1 MLGREVW
8 GWRILVVMLICLTVP
23 TITNSTEIETAWQES
38 INPADESPN
47 DLLNTNNG
55 TDDSQSDNEG
65 EASSED
71 QNDASEDASSDD
83 QESTAGA
90 EADVQ
95 FSDEDTQQEES
106 ANGNDESEIV
116 AGDESDKISSLVLP
130 ATQIIALTMM
140 AIMAVGLL
148 TSTAT
153 AIIISEAS
161 RLGIFLAIF
170 GPLIAI
176 TQRGEGGIFTRG
188 RILGFIEAHPGIHF
202 SALRDA
208 LALGNG
214 VTAHHLQV
222 LEKEGRTISWPDG
235 KVRRFA
241 SSGIDQH
248 RLKEL
253 QSPVTGMQVAILKL
267 LSDAGTIGIKSGEL
281 RIRLETSRQLLSYH
295 MKQLSEREFVKSTG
309 RGRAV
314 RWNLLSEGRKH
325 LESAT
330 HLSEV

>member
-8 GWRILVVMLICLTVP
+8 GWRILVLMLIILTVP
-23 TITNSTEIETAWQES
+23 ALSNSAEIETAWQES
-38 INPADESPN
+38 INSSDESPN
-47 DLLNTNNG
+47 GVLNDENQN
-55 TDDSQSDNEG
+55 DDTQSDNEA
-65 EASSED
+65 EQPAED
-71 QNDASEDASSDD
+71 QDGTSDDTSSGD
-83 QESTAGA
+83 QESTASA
-90 EADVQ
+90 EGNVQ
-95 FSDEDTQQEES
+95 FSDDETQQEES
-106 ANGNDESEIV
+106 APDNDESEFV
-116 AGDESDKISSLVLP
+116 GNDNSEKISDFVLP

-148 TSTAT
+148 TSTTT
-153 AIIISEAS
+153 AVIISEAS
-161 RLGIFLAIF
+161 RVGIFLAIF

-188 RILGFIEAHPGIHF
+188 RILGFIEAHPAIHF

-208 LALGNG
+208 LTLGNG

-222 LEKEGRTISWPDG
+222 LEKEGRIISWPDG

-253 QSPVTGMQVAILKL
+253 QSPVTGTQFAILQL

-281 RIRLETSRQLLSYH
+281 RTRLETSRQLLSYH

-314 RWNLLSEGRKH
+314 RWSLLSEGRKH

-330 HLSEV
+330 HLTDV

>member
-8 GWRILVVMLICLTVP
+8 GWRILVLMLIILTVP
-23 TITNSTEIETAWQES
+23 ALSNSAEIETAWQES
-38 INPADESPN
+38 INSSDESPN
-47 DLLNTNNG
+47 GVLSDENQN
-55 TDDSQSDNEG
+55 DDTQSDNEA
-65 EASSED
+65 EQPAED
-71 QNDASEDASSDD
+71 QDGTSDDTSSGD
-83 QESTAGA
+83 QESTASA
-90 EADVQ
+90 EGNVQ
-95 FSDEDTQQEES
+95 FSDDETQQEES
-106 ANGNDESEIV
+106 APDNDESEFV
-116 AGDESDKISSLVLP
+116 GHDNSEKISDFVLP

-148 TSTAT
+148 TSTTT
-153 AIIISEAS
+153 AVIISEAS
-161 RLGIFLAIF
+161 RVGIFLAIF

-188 RILGFIEAHPGIHF
+188 RILGFIEAHPAIHF

-208 LALGNG
+208 LTLGNG

-222 LEKEGRTISWPDG
+222 LEKEGRIISWPDG

-253 QSPVTGMQVAILKL
+253 QSPVTGTQFAILQL

-281 RIRLETSRQLLSYH
+281 RTRLETSRQLLSYH

-314 RWNLLSEGRKH
+314 RWSLLSEGRKH

-330 HLSEV
+330 HLTDV

>member
-8 GWRILVVMLICLTVP
+8 GWRILVLMLICLTVP
-23 TITNSTEIETAWQES
+23 SLTNSAEIESAWEES
-38 INPADESPN
+38 INSSDEPVN
-47 DLLNTNNG
+47 DVLNTDDQNE
-55 TDDSQSDNEG
+55 DSQNNHEED
-65 EASSED
+65 ASSED
-71 QNDASEDASSDD
+71 QDSTTEDTSSGDDDTAS
-83 QESTAGA
+83 A
-90 EADVQ
+90 EASVQ

-106 ANGNDESEIV
+106 TNDGDESEII
-116 AGDESDKISSLVLP
+116 GNEESNQISELVLP

-148 TSTAT
+148 TSTTT
-153 AIIISEAS
+153 ALIISEAS
-161 RLGIFLAIF
+161 RVGIFLAIF

-188 RILGFIEAHPGIHF
+188 RILGFIEAHPGIDF

-248 RLKEL
+248 RLKKL
-253 QSPVTGMQVAILKL
+253 QSPVTGMQVAILQL

-295 MKQLSEREFVKSTG
+295 MKQLSEREFVKSTV
-309 RGRAV
+309 RGRAI
-314 RWNLLSEGRKH
+314 RWSLLSEGRKH

>member
-8 GWRILVVMLICLTVP
+8 GWRILVLMLICLTVP
-23 TITNSTEIETAWQES
+23 SLTNSAEIESAWEES
-38 INPADESPN
+38 INSSDEPVN
-47 DLLNTNNG
+47 DVLNTDDQNE
-55 TDDSQSDNEG
+55 DSQNNHEEDT
-65 EASSED
+65 SSED
-71 QNDASEDASSDD
+71 QDSTTEDTSSGDDDTASTEAS
-83 QESTAGA
+83 
-90 EADVQ
+90 VQ

-106 ANGNDESEIV
+106 TNDGDESEII
-116 AGDESDKISSLVLP
+116 GNEESNQISELVLP

-148 TSTAT
+148 TSTTT
-153 AIIISEAS
+153 ALIISEAS
-161 RLGIFLAIF
+161 RVGIFLAIF

-248 RLKEL
+248 RLKKL
-253 QSPVTGMQVAILKL
+253 QSPVTGMQVAILQL

-309 RGRAV
+309 RGRAI
-314 RWNLLSEGRKH
+314 RWSLLSEGRKH

>member
-8 GWRILVVMLICLTVP
+8 GWRILVLMLICLTVP
-23 TITNSTEIETAWQES
+23 SLTNSAEIESAWEES
-38 INPADESPN
+38 INPSDEPV
-47 DLLNTNNG
+47 DDVLNTDDQN
-55 TDDSQSDNEG
+55 DDSQNNHEED
-65 EASSED
+65 ASSED
-71 QNDASEDASSDD
+71 QDSTTEDTSSGDDDTAS
-83 QESTAGA
+83 A
-90 EADVQ
+90 EASVQ

-106 ANGNDESEIV
+106 TNDDDESEII
-116 AGDESDKISSLVLP
+116 GNEESDQISDLVLP

-148 TSTAT
+148 TSTTT
-153 AIIISEAS
+153 ALIISEAS
-161 RLGIFLAIF
+161 RVGIFLAIF

-248 RLKEL
+248 RLKKL
-253 QSPVTGMQVAILKL
+253 QSPVTGMQVAILQL

-295 MKQLSEREFVKSTG
+295 MKQLSEREFVKSAG
-309 RGRAV
+309 RGRAI
-314 RWNLLSEGRKH
+314 RWSLLSEGRKH

>member
-8 GWRILVVMLICLTVP
+8 GWRILVLMLICLTVP
-23 TITNSTEIETAWQES
+23 SLTNSAEIESAWEES
-38 INPADESPN
+38 INSSDEPVN
-47 DLLNTNNG
+47 DVLNTDDQNE
-55 TDDSQSDNEG
+55 DSQNNHEED
-65 EASSED
+65 ASSED
-71 QNDASEDASSDD
+71 QDSTTEDTSSGDDDTAS
-83 QESTAGA
+83 A
-90 EADVQ
+90 EASVQ

-106 ANGNDESEIV
+106 TNDGDESEII
-116 AGDESDKISSLVLP
+116 GNEESNQISELVLP

-148 TSTAT
+148 TSTTT
-153 AIIISEAS
+153 ALIISEAS
-161 RLGIFLAIF
+161 RVGIFLAIF

-248 RLKEL
+248 RLKKL
-253 QSPVTGMQVAILKL
+253 QSPVTGMQVAILQL

-309 RGRAV
+309 RGRAI
-314 RWNLLSEGRKH
+314 RWSLLSEGRKH

>member
-8 GWRILVVMLICLTVP
+8 GWRILVLMLICLTVP
-23 TITNSTEIETAWQES
+23 SLTNSAEIESAWEES
-38 INPADESPN
+38 INSSDEPVN
-47 DLLNTNNG
+47 DVLNTDDQNE
-55 TDDSQSDNEG
+55 DSQNNHEED
-65 EASSED
+65 ASSED
-71 QNDASEDASSDD
+71 QDSTTEDTSSGDDDTAS
-83 QESTAGA
+83 A
-90 EADVQ
+90 EASVQ

-106 ANGNDESEIV
+106 TNDDDESEIIGNDESNQ
-116 AGDESDKISSLVLP
+116 ISELVLP

-148 TSTAT
+148 TSTTT
-153 AIIISEAS
+153 ALIISEAS
-161 RLGIFLAIF
+161 RVGIFLAIF

-248 RLKEL
+248 RLKKL
-253 QSPVTGMQVAILKL
+253 QSPVTGMQVAILQL

-309 RGRAV
+309 RGRAI
-314 RWNLLSEGRKH
+314 RWSLLSEGRKH